1 MPKGFERTLVIVKP
15 DALQRGL
22 VGEIIQ
28 RFEHKGLKLVAI
40 KMIVLDTNI
49 LDRHYEHHV
58 GKPFYPNLVKFM
70 SSAPCVVM
78 IWQGLESVA
87 TVRRLCGITKSREAE
102 MGSIRG
108 DFGMSQQMNLIHASD
123 SPETAIKEVA
133 RFFPDSG
140 EIFDWQRTLADFL
153 YGEDEK

>member
-1 MPKGFERTLVIVKP
+1 MPQAHEQTLVIVKP

-28 RFEHKGLKLVAI
+28 RFEHKGLKLIAI
-40 KMIVLDTNI
+40 KMMVLDTKL
-49 LDRHYEHHV
+49 LDHHYQHHV

-70 SSAPCVVM
+70 SSTPCVVM
-78 IWQGLESVA
+78 IWQGLEAVS

-123 SPETAIKEVA
+123 TSQTARTEIA
-133 RFFPDSG
+133 RFFSDRS
-140 EIFDWQRTLADFL
+140 EIFDWERTLAEFL